1 MVRLNDILDKVGEYN
16 PTGDLSLIKK
26 AYVFSAKAHQGQT
39 RMSGEP
45 YLNHPLEV
53 AKILAELKMD
63 VFTIVTGLLHDTVED
78 TSATLEEIEAL
89 FGSEIMFLVDGVT
102 KTSKVVLRSKQERQ
116 AESFRKML
124 LSMAKDIRV
133 VLIKLAD
140 RLHNMRTLQHHGSP
154 LKMKSIAQETMDL
167 YAPLANRLGI
177 AWIKSELE
185 DLSLRYINPEIYQD
199 IKNKIAKKKDE
210 REKYIEEVKTIIE
223 TNLKKENIKGSV
235 SGRPKHFYSIY
246 KKMESQSLDF
256 DQVYD
261 LLAFRI
267 ITETLGECYEALG
280 IIHSLWK
287 PVPGRF
293 KDYIAM
299 PKGNMYQSLHTTV
312 IGPKGERLEI
322 QLRTEEMHKIAE
334 GGIAAH
340 WRYKEGKANG
350 NKEDKRFDWLRQM
363 IEWQQDMEDPE
374 SFMENFRVDLFSEE
388 VYAFT
393 PKGDV
398 IELPRGATPVDFA
411 FRIHSDVG
419 MHCSGARVNGAMV
432 NLKYQL
438 RNGDT
443 VDIITSP
450 RHYPSK
456 DLLRTVKTSKARTS
470 IMHWVRKEERER
482 SLIVGREILE
492 KGFRKHNTTFTEAEK
507 SKEFKDAVKN
517 LHLSSSEELISK
529 IGFGSITQNQ
539 LFEKMFP
546 GSGDKG
552 PNKSRLKIGNIINK
566 ISRRKKEAV
575 EVKGGGDIL
584 VRYAK
589 CCNPITGDNISGFVS
604 RGKGVTIHRSDCRF
618 ALESEPERRIA
629 VRWSEDASKQTD
641 VTIKVNCKDQ
651 KGILASMSIAI
662 TNAGAN
668 ITSANVSTVSG
679 KAQCLFSV
687 EVNTLAHLEKVMS
700 ELKKAKGVFNVE
712 RIFSK

>member
-1 MVRLNDILDKVGEYN
+1 MVRLSDILDKVGDYN

-63 VFTIVTGLLHDTVED
+63 VSTIATGLLHDTVED
-78 TSATLEEIEAL
+78 TPATLEEIEAL
-89 FGSEIMFLVDGVT
+89 FGSEVMFLVDGVT
-102 KTSKVVLRSKQERQ
+102 KTSRVVLRSKQERQ

-124 LSMAKDIRV
+124 ISMAKDIRV

-140 RLHNMRTLQHHGSP
+140 RLHNMRTLQHHASP
-154 LKMKSIAQETMDL
+154 LKMKSIAQETLDL

-185 DLSLRYINPEIYQD
+185 DLSLRYINPDIYQD
-199 IKNKIAKKKDE
+199 IQSKIAKKKKE
-210 REKYIEEVKTIIE
+210 REKYIEEVQAII
-223 TNLKKENIKGSV
+223 KKKLEEENIKGTV
-235 SGRPKHFYSIY
+235 SGRPKHFYGIY
-246 KKMESQSLDF
+246 KKMENQSLDF

-267 ITETLGECYEALG
+267 ITESLGECYEALG

-322 QLRTEEMHKIAE
+322 QLRTAEMHRVAE
-334 GGIAAH
+334 AGIAAH
-340 WRYKEGKANG
+340 WRYKEGKADSK
-350 NKEDKRFDWLRQM
+350 KEDKRFDWLRQM
-363 IEWQQDMEDPE
+363 VEWQQDMQDPE
-374 SFMENFRVDLFSEE
+374 SFMENFRVDLFSDE
-388 VYAFT
+388 VYTFT

-411 FRIHSDVG
+411 FRIHSDIG
-419 MHCSGARVNGAMV
+419 MHCNGARVNGAMV

-438 RNGDT
+438 SNGDT

-450 RHYPSK
+450 KHYPSK
-456 DLLRTVKTSKARTS
+456 DLLRTVKTSKARSS

-482 SLIVGREILE
+482 SLGVGQEILE
-492 KGFRKHNTTFTEAEK
+492 NGFKRHNTTFSEAMK
-507 SKEFKDAVKN
+507 SQEFKDALKALN
-517 LHLSSSEELISK
+517 LSSSEELISK
-529 IGFGSITQNQ
+529 VGFGSITQKQ
-539 LFEKMFP
+539 LFDKMFP
-546 GSGDKG
+546 SAAEKG
-552 PNKSRLKIGNIINK
+552 AKKSRLKLGSIINK
-566 ISRRKKEAV
+566 ISRRKREAV
-575 EVKGGGDIL
+575 EVTGGGDIL

-589 CCNPITGDNISGFVS
+589 CCNPITGDNISGFVT
-604 RGKGVTIHRSDCRF
+604 RGRGVTIHRSDCHF
-618 ALESEPERRIA
+618 ALESDPERRIA
-629 VRWSEDASKQTD
+629 VRWSKDAAKQTD
-641 VTIKVNCKDQ
+641 VTVKVNCKDQ
-651 KGILASMSIAI
+651 KGILANMSMAI
-662 TNAGAN
+662 TKAGAN
-668 ITSANVSTVSG
+668 ITSANINTVSG

-687 EVNTLAHLEKVMS
+687 EVNSLAHLEKVMS

-712 RIFSK
+712 RVFKK